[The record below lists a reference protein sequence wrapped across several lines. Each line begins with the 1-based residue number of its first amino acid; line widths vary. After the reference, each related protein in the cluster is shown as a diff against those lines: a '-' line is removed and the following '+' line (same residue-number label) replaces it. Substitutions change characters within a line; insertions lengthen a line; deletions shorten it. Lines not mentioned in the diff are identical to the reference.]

1 MPTESPNLVCVS
13 CLEANLLEEIKVSR
27 CPECS
32 KLYCMHFASNIDPA
46 KCTSC
51 LSEVTLHKEVVTKTY
66 EHYNEETD
74 VVIVYKRRAK
84 SIRLEGMDW
93 LFAQRKI
100 KDISDD
106 SLELAIEYHRQL
118 LFNGLIAER
127 EQRRLKHI
135 HRNAGV
141 PLPAQSAQKD
151 SATTATTT
159 TKVTKTIKSTKAA
172 ATADGAL
179 KAMIAK
185 GLDAKQIQA
194 LLQAVMGPPVAT
206 K

>member
-1 MPTESPNLVCVS
+1 MTTESPNLVCVS
-13 CLEANLLEEIKVSR
+13 CLEANLLAEIKVTR
-27 CPECS
+27 CTECD
-32 KLYCMHFASNIDPA
+32 KLYCIHFASNIDPA

-74 VVIVYKRRAK
+74 VVTVYKRRAK

-127 EQRRLKHI
+127 EQRRIKYL
-135 HRNAGV
+135 HRNAGAS
-141 PLPAQSAQKD
+141 LPSVSPQKD
-151 SATTATTT
+151 SATSSTTV
-159 TKVTKTIKSTKAA
+159 TKTTKTIKSTKAT

-179 KAMIAK
+179 KAAMAK
-185 GLDAKQIQA
+185 GLTKEQLNA
-194 LLQAVMGPPVAT
+194 LLAAVMGNTVMM